1 MNFQEIF
8 GYIQNRLCIRYN
20 QQISLSVSYNI
31 DLSLKFQVFF
41 QVHERSPRKGYFQT
55 LKFMTEEGGIKSLW
69 RGNGVNVAKVIPETA
84 LKYGIYECF
93 KTYMCDDEPTKL
105 QRFLSG
111 ACAGATAQTVIYP
124 MEVVKTRM
132 VLRSSGQ
139 YTGVFNCIGKIYREV
154 GFENLK
160 NPSNSKIGFQ

>member
-1 MNFQEIF
+1 M
-8 GYIQNRLCIRYN
+8 
-20 QQISLSVSYNI
+20 
-31 DLSLKFQVFF
+31 FF

-55 LKFMTEEGGIKSLW
+55 LKFMTQEGGMKSLW

-93 KTYMCDDEPTKL
+93 KTYMCDEEPTKV

-139 YTGVFNCIGKIYREV
+139 YTGVFNCISKIYYEERV
-154 GFENLK
+154 K
-160 NPSNSKIGFQ
+160 NALIAIRTPYSL

>member
-1 MNFQEIF
+1 M
-8 GYIQNRLCIRYN
+8 
-20 QQISLSVSYNI
+20 
-31 DLSLKFQVFF
+31 FF

-55 LKFMTEEGGIKSLW
+55 LKFMTQEGGMKSLW

-93 KTYMCDDEPTKL
+93 KTYMCDEEPTKL

-139 YTGVFNCIGKIYREV
+139 YTGVFNCISKIYYEEQV
-154 GFENLK
+154 K
-160 NPSNSKIGFQ
+160 NALIVIRTLYIAYSL